1 MFDPLVPYNE
11 LPHITTLYVDTASG
25 LARLA
30 EDTRVAIEILRY
42 AVASSICKFCKG
54 LEGLKKHSRGIKE
67 PGTMQKAENGTRKAR
82 ERLHRPG
89 RVGAVQ
95 ISFQTS
101 DIKPTLKA

>member
-42 AVASSICKFCKG
+42 AVK
-54 LEGLKKHSRGIKE
+54 
-67 PGTMQKAENGTRKAR
+67 
-82 ERLHRPG
+82 
-89 RVGAVQ
+89 
-95 ISFQTS
+95 
-101 DIKPTLKA
+101 TLPDPNILLDT